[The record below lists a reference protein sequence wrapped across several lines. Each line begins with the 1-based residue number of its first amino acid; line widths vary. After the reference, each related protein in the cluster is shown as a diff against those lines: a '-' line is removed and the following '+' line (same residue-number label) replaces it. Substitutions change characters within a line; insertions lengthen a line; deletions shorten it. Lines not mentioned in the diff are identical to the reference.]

1 MAAIKDINIRVKYT
15 ATRALFHLLDGGSA
29 SAIQAFESGAAS
41 AGEYLHMHLSVFR
54 ACIN

>member
-54 ACIN
+54 ACIH